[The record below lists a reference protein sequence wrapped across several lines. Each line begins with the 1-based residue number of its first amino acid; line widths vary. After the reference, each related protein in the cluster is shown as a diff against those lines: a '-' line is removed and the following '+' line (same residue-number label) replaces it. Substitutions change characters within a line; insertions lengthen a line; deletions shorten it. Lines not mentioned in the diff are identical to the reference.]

1 MKRIAQVPPTQV
13 DIRNELIADLA
24 SGQGSSTPARGP
36 YGAPAGRHGRLHRGG
51 IATPQQGIHRMRV
64 LRG

>member
-24 SGQGSSTPARGP
+24 RAQGNSPQARGP
-36 YGAPAGRHGRLHRGG
+36 YQARAGRHGRLHRNG